1 MLKKYCFIQ
10 KVKPE
15 AKDEYCKLHKS
26 AGRELCEAI
35 ARSGVVNEYLFV
47 FDETV
52 IVIFETD
59 DLLSAMKKMGDNE
72 VIGKWSELVRPM
84 LSEYPDFYG
93 ESGIESFAVDKIF
106 DLRQQLSGK
115 LENF

>member
-10 KVKPE
+10 KVRPE
-15 AKDEYCKLHKS
+15 AKDEYCKLHKT

-35 ARSGVVNEYLFV
+35 ARSGVENEYLFA

-52 IVIFETD
+52 VVIFETE
-59 DLLSAMKKMGDNE
+59 DLPSAMKKMGDNE
-72 VIGKWSELVRPM
+72 VIGKWSGLVRPM

-93 ESGIESFAVDKIF
+93 ESGIESLAIEKIF

-115 LENF
+115 LEKF